1 MPETVTIAGRSSVL
15 DSISKIVVSD
25 PALSVDDRTENMT
38 AVVNVRKYLPTGVQ
52 FADSS
57 FGGNVSVTVGIEQLV
72 TKELRIPARN
82 FAAGFEPGKRPDN
95 LKLTLRE
102 VENQE
107 YYTVRISGTRAAVDA
122 VNAEEVIGV
131 VDMNALLERLG
142 LAEWVPGIYQGEI
155 TFNEILSGVTLEQ
168 PYQMTVV
175 LEADGEDSAAGESE

>member
-1 MPETVTIAGRSSVL
+1 M
-15 DSISKIVVSD
+15 
-25 PALSVDDRTENMT
+25 
-38 AVVNVRKYLPTGVQ
+38 Q